1 MSSSKVI
8 LTALV
13 GLAVLLVV
21 GLLSAGAL
29 LRSDLMQNQIRERLS
44 RALQMEVR
52 FESFRPGILGAT
64 DLGNFTAFNTSGD
77 SLSAREISLQLRL
90 LPLLKGNIV
99 FSSLNVTDLRL
110 VRLEPAPVPAGT
122 APTGDAAAQKETSS
136 GGPSPFFLRNP
147 LTSLRELTVT
157 NASLDWQRADG
168 RSKMQMA
175 GVDISLRAVGGGKS
189 EGELHIKQGT
199 FLEMV
204 ALTGFQSSLECL
216 NQTLYAKHF
225 TAHCG
230 GGLVEGSAEWGMAD
244 MQPFTLQLS
253 GTGVDLAVM
262 SEELPGTR
270 LSGAAE
276 GALELRGPWLDQ
288 KSWVGGGRLDIREGT
303 MPKLQLLKS
312 IGQIFQIQELAT
324 LKLQLAEVRFRIGE
338 GSLWLDPFNL
348 NGGDIVFSAPGRAGF
363 SGELELNAQLTL
375 PGRLLGG
382 KMGQLLGG
390 RFTAPDA
397 DGRQSVA
404 FQVTGTAQNP
414 KTDLMERVVGGDLG
428 KLVGGLL
435 GGFLKPRKAEAPDA
449 KETKPAP
456 SAESTEAPR
465 DPNRD
470 SKSHP

>member
-8 LTALV
+8 LTALAGV
-13 GLAVLLVV
+13 AVLLVI

-29 LRSDLMQNQIRERLS
+29 LRSNLMQNQIRERLS

-52 FESFRPGILGAT
+52 FESFRPGIFGVT

-90 LPLLKGNIV
+90 LPLLNGKV
-99 FSSLNVTDLRL
+99 VVSSLNVTDLRL
-110 VRLEPAPVPAGT
+110 VRLEPAPVLTGT
-122 APTGDAAAQKETSS
+122 APNGDVAAQKETSS
-136 GGPSPFFLRNP
+136 TGPLPFALRNP
-147 LTSLRELTVT
+147 LTALHELTVT

-168 RSKMQMA
+168 RSKMQMV

-189 EGELHIKQGT
+189 EGEVHIKQGT

-204 ALTGFQSSLECL
+204 ALTGFESSLEFS
-216 NQTLYAKHF
+216 NQTLLAKRF
-225 TAHCG
+225 TARCG

-244 MQPFTLQLS
+244 IQPFTLRLS

-276 GALELRGPWLDQ
+276 GALEVRGTRVVKP
-288 KSWVGGGRLDIREGT
+288 SWAGGGRLDIRDGT
-303 MPKLQLLKS
+303 MPKLQLLKA
-312 IGQIFQIQELAT
+312 IGQITQIQELAT

-338 GSLWLDPFNL
+338 GSLWLDPLKL
-348 NGGDIVFSAPGRAGF
+348 NGGDIVFLAPGRVGF
-363 SGELELNAQLTL
+363 AGELELNAQLTL

-382 KMGQLLGG
+382 KMGQLLSG

-397 DGRQSVA
+397 EGRQSVA

-435 GGFLKPRKAEAPDA
+435 GGFLKPRKAEATEA
-449 KETKPAP
+449 KDTKSGL

-470 SKSHP
+470 SKSNP

>member
-13 GLAVLLVV
+13 GLAVLIVV

-29 LRSDLMQNQIRERLS
+29 LRSNLLQNQIKERLS
-44 RALQMEVR
+44 GALQMEVR
-52 FESFRPGILGAT
+52 FESFRPGFLGAT

-90 LPLLKGNIV
+90 LPLLKGNLV

-110 VRLEPAPVPAGT
+110 VRMEPAAVPAGT
-122 APTGDAAAQKETSS
+122 EDAAAQKTASS
-136 GGPSPFFLRNP
+136 SPPSPFVLKNP
-147 LTSLRELTVT
+147 LAALHELTVT

-175 GVDISLRAVGGGKS
+175 GVDISLRAGDGGKS
-189 EGELHIKQGT
+189 IGELLIKQCT

-204 ALTGFQSSLECL
+204 ALTGLESSLEFS
-216 NQTLYAKHF
+216 NQTLSAKHF
-225 TAHCG
+225 TARCG
-230 GGLVEGSAEWGMAD
+230 GGLVEGKAEWGMAD
-244 MQPFTLQLS
+244 IQPFTLQLS
-253 GTGVDLAVM
+253 GTGVDLAAM
-262 SEELPGTR
+262 SQELPGIR
-270 LSGAAE
+270 LSGGAE
-276 GALELRGPWLDQ
+276 GALELRGSWVEQ
-288 KSWVGGGRLDIREGT
+288 KSWVGGGRLDIRDGT
-303 MPKLQLLKS
+303 MPKLQFLKN
-312 IGQIFQIQELAT
+312 IGQMFQIQELAT
-324 LKLQLAEVRFRIGE
+324 LNLQLAEVRFRIGE
-338 GSLWLDPFNL
+338 GALWLDPFKL
-348 NGGDIVFSAPGRAGF
+348 NGGDIVFSAPGRVGF

-390 RFTAPDA
+390 RFTAPDTE
-397 DGRQSVA
+397 GRQSVA

-435 GGFLKPRKAEAPDA
+435 GGFLKPRKAEAPEA
-449 KETKPAP
+449 KDTKAAS
-456 SAESTEAPR
+456 SAESAEVRTNLE
-465 DPNRD
+465 PNRD